1 MPIVRNNEQVTDDAV
16 TDDVVQSQATEGD
29 ASGQSSEGSTD
40 ASQVTSSSSD
50 IYSELGLGDDW
61 KGKPLEDVAKHLHG
75 RSREAEER
83 ARQQVQ
89 GIYSDPK
96 YQEYM
101 KWRREEANKQAAPET
116 KKEEKNPL
124 WNPPPFDERVI
135 EQWTQIGENGQRQ
148 WKANTPPSVISEAQ
162 AYYNYVADFDA
173 KFRKNPYEAFEP
185 FVTSKA
191 EEIARQIVEKQ
202 MRETQA
208 HSKMI
213 EFERQNKEWLYDLDE
228 HGNIQ
233 YDEHGQASLTPYGKS
248 MLETSAY
255 VRHAANDQTTLA
267 QISAQLVRAQVV
279 EAEYR
284 KLLAEKEAVTKNED
298 GKQAFYQKA
307 AERTATRAGT
317 QTRPGAKDKFPQ
329 NRKASFKEQARQALT
344 EAGAVGDS
352 IRWE

>member
-1 MPIVRNNEQVTDDAV
+1 MPIVRNEQVTDDAV

-29 ASGQSSEGSTD
+29 AGGQGSTGSTE
-40 ASQVTSSSSD
+40 ASQAASSTPD

-61 KGKPLEDVAKHLHG
+61 KGKPLEDVAKHLHS
-75 RSREAEER
+75 RSRESEER

-101 KWRREEANKQAAPET
+101 QWRREEAAKNAAPEQ
-116 KKEEKNPL
+116 KKEEKQKL
-124 WNPPPFDERVI
+124 WNPPAFDERVI

-202 MRETQA
+202 MRETTAQ
-208 HSKMI
+208 SRMV
-213 EFERQNKEWLYDLDE
+213 EFERQNKEWLYDLDDDK
-228 HGNIQ
+228 NIQ
-233 YDEHGQASLTPYGKS
+233 YDANGQARLTPYGKS

-255 VRHAANDQTTLA
+255 VRHAANDQTALA

-284 KLLAEKEAVTKNED
+284 KLLAEKESVAKNED

-329 NRKASFKEQARQALT
+329 NRKASFREQARQALT